1 MAVLV
6 ESCEKTKSGKAW
18 RVRASGQYYNAFLDS
33 GIENYVGK
41 YIEAE
46 IHTHEKY
53 GSSIAAFKPV
63 TPPNAAPQVARSAER
78 EGKPAYPR
86 QFSGDSPA
94 VAAPYHREPT
104 YAEPAKPGTVAP
116 YWLPMAS
123 NVVAHAIAA
132 GKIETPAA
140 IKTWVQAVK
149 NAVENVDDIPF

>member
-63 TPPNAAPQVARSAER
+63 AAPQVPVAHA
-78 EGKPAYPR
+78 GTPPPT
-86 QFSGDSPA
+86 PA

-104 YAEPAKPGTVAP
+104 YAEPAKLGTVAP

>member
-63 TPPNAAPQVARSAER
+63 AAPQVPVAHA
-78 EGKPAYPR
+78 GTPPPLPA
-86 QFSGDSPA
+86 A
-94 VAAPYHREPT
+94 AAPYSREPQ
-104 YAEPAKPGTVAP
+104 YAEPAKPGSVAP

-132 GKIETPAA
+132 GKIENANQVAA
-140 IKTWVQAVK
+140 WVRAVQM
-149 NAVENVDDIPF
+149 AVESDSGDGIPF